1 MHSYVTVL
9 GERFAERWMCASSRR
24 AGYTHHK
31 FPSIGSAKRGD
42 KVVAGRAAAE
52 AVENPVYKS

>member
-9 GERFAERWMCASSRR
+9 GEGFTERWMRASSRR

-31 FPSIGSAKRGD
+31 FRSIGSDKRGD
-42 KVVAGRAAAE
+42 KVVAERAGAE